1 MHREVDLVR
10 QPKAGDRKGPPFPT
24 SSTLAPTDGDA
35 LFLRLMLITANS
47 SAVDPTTIG
56 GMVTRGQKRRRHMP

>member
-47 SAVDPTTIG
+47 SAVGTTIG
-56 GMVTRGQKRRRHMP
+56 QLIIRGQKRRRHMP